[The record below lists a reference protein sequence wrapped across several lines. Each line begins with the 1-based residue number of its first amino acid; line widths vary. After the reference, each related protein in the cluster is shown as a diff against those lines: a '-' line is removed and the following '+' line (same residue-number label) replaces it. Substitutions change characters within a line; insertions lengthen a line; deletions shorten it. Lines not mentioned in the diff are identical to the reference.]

1 MIFVWSLEQ
10 LFLSRSTAVLSSSK
24 TVIYSAALRYNAKQV
39 LYSGDIY
46 DFLINRKNLPL
57 LAGVACADTC
67 AYFFFFCLGKMISF
81 IVKTSVIATALQ
93 Q

>member
-1 MIFVWSLEQ
+1 MCAEKDESGVIFVWSLEQ

-39 LYSGDIY
+39 LYSGDFY

-67 AYFFFFCLGKMISF
+67 AYFFF
-81 IVKTSVIATALQ
+81 SVWAR
-93 Q
+93 